1 MSREMY
7 DKEKSDS
14 NNAVT
19 SVISHNGNVM
29 QHKPRSSVA
38 LCMLVSFECILY
50 MYHVISC
57 DVAQTWVSVVGGP
70 TVDGSSLENLW
81 GPVAEVWGCTSVES
95 IGADPGTVESVLSA
109 SGTE

>member
-1 MSREMY
+1 M
-7 DKEKSDS
+7 
-14 NNAVT
+14 
-19 SVISHNGNVM
+19 
-29 QHKPRSSVA
+29 
-38 LCMLVSFECILY
+38 
-50 MYHVISC
+50 
-57 DVAQTWVSVVGGP
+57 VGGP